1 MKAGTDMPA
10 IEGETIGMT
19 RDNCMAYCF
28 DKNKRFKY
36 FGEISFVL
44 QDIVRKALSLFLRA
58 CRLARA
64 ARLLRRPCVIE
75 VFFFKWLHIVR
86 WHIHCLCFP

>member
-19 RDNCMAYCF
+19 RDNCMAYCY

-36 FGEISFVL
+36 FGETSFAFH
-44 QDIVRKALSLFLRA
+44 DIVRLFSLLLRA
-58 CRLARA
+58 CSLARTSPT
-64 ARLLRRPCVIE
+64 LNVH
-75 VFFFKWLHIVR
+75 V
-86 WHIHCLCFP
+86 